1 METKILK
8 KLFIYA
14 LLGATLSSAGCFY
27 YHSDDYRDPY
37 YRERDY
43 GYYSRGGYYNRG
55 DYPSS
60 RSFHDD
66 TDHRIDQD

>member
-1 METKILK
+1 METKVFKK

-14 LLGATLSSAGCFY
+14 LLGTVLSFTGCFY
-27 YHSDDYRDPY
+27 YHSDDYRD
-37 YRERDY
+37 RDY
-43 GYYSRGGYYNRG
+43 GYYNHGYYTRG